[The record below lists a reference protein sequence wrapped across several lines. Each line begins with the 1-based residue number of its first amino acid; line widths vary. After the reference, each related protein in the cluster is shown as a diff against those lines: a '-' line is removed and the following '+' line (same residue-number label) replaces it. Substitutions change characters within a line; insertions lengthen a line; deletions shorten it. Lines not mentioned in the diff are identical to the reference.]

1 MAMAA
6 FKIIRLACI
15 VVVLHW
21 GVKGAITDDA
31 LESQA
36 GDLGNSKNQDDH
48 GLIALHNA
56 AIRRTLCLRGGNLD
70 LRSMRCGVWRASL

>member
-21 GVKGAITDDA
+21 GVKGTITDDA

-56 AIRRTLCLRGGNLD
+56 AIRRTLCPWHCRRRLLAQACSWPQR
-70 LRSMRCGVWRASL
+70 